1 VRRASTIERLVK
13 TTTIV
18 TSLLLG
24 LAPAVVRAQAT
35 AADFRTGFCIAPDT
49 SGTLHPA
56 LAAMVSEP
64 AQPPQWL
71 PASPLPAFPDEV
83 RRDGYQGLVVMA
95 FVVDTLGRVV
105 PETAEVV
112 RSTDPVLSRWGCR
125 VVATLRFAPARHE
138 GRPVFAQ
145 AMQPFT
151 YSAKVRK

>member
-1 VRRASTIERLVK
+1 VK
-13 TTTIV
+13 TAIAAA
-18 TSLLLG
+18 LLLG
-24 LAPAVVRAQAT
+24 LAPAVARAQAT
-35 AADFRTGFCIAPDT
+35 APGFRTGFCVAPDT

-64 AQPPQWL
+64 AEPPQL
-71 PASPLPAFPDEV
+71 RPGSTMPAFPDEV
-83 RRDGYQGLVVMA
+83 HRDGYQGLVVLA

-112 RSTDPVLSRWGCR
+112 RSTDPALSRWGCR
-125 VVATLRFAPARHE
+125 VVGTLRFAPARHE